1 MFLWH
6 VGLHTIKMNGR
17 WWKMSAGGVATC
29 RITLSPTPNTGPL
42 QESHIPLGSLDI
54 GSKSYWYIVTRH
66 SSFNLCGWLRA
77 FCDHNNMC
85 SRLPSVCSCFSGSC
99 ISAGGKPS
107 NWLPSTFNFCSWL
120 EGKGIYSMWMD
131 TPTWQHTRVAEYQV
145 TATSVYYG
153 TRPTLPVALI
163 QITYNERVTDND

>member
-1 MFLWH
+1 MYVQLLFWNFKCLLMFLWH

-54 GSKSYWYIVTRH
+54 GSRSYWYIVTRH

-107 NWLPSTFNFCSWL
+107 NWLPSTFNFSRWL
-120 EGKGIYSMWMD
+120 EGEGIHSMWTHPLGN
-131 TPTWQHTRVAEYQV
+131 TPELLNIRWQPLQYVMGHVQ
-145 TATSVYYG
+145 
-153 TRPTLPVALI
+153 LFQLL
-163 QITYNERVTDND
+163 